1 MLHFR
6 YLLIFFYSINTFA
19 QLNIEVTFE
28 DPIEFESQLKFI
40 EGLDDIDSVKSL
52 KNALENQ
59 EWIDTYIL
67 NKVPFDNNIEVYIS
81 SKKPLFNLNNEFYVD
96 YDLDQFSYSA
106 SNINY
111 LRVNG
116 DISNLSDIIN
126 LIEFVKQLDNNIFN
140 KLELIEY
147 SHIFGWLIVLDKTEI
162 KLGKEISNKKLK
174 LLEET
179 IEYLDINNKIPS
191 MIDLRYKDGVAFDYG
206 K

>member
-40 EGLDDIDSVKSL
+40 EGLDGIDSVKSL

-59 EWIDTYIL
+59 EWIDSYIL
-67 NKVPFDNNIEVYIS
+67 KRVPFDKNIDVYIL
-81 SKKPLFNLNNEFYVD
+81 SKKPLFNLNNEFYVE
-96 YDLDQFSYSA
+96 YDLSKFSYTE
-106 SNINY
+106 SNRNY
-111 LRVNG
+111 LQVNG
-116 DISNLSDIIN
+116 DISNLNDVIN
-126 LIEFVKQLDNNIFN
+126 LIELAKQLDNNIFN

-191 MIDLRYKDGVAFDYG
+191 MIDLRYKDGVAIKNG
-206 K
+206 

>member
-1 MLHFR
+1 M
-6 YLLIFFYSINTFA
+6 IFFYSINTFA

-40 EGLDDIDSVKSL
+40 QGLDDIDSVKSL

-59 EWIDTYIL
+59 EWIDRYIL

-191 MIDLRYKDGVAFDYG
+191 MIDLRYKDGVAIKNG
-206 K
+206 

>member
-1 MLHFR
+1 M
-6 YLLIFFYSINTFA
+6 IFFYSINTFA

-40 EGLDDIDSVKSL
+40 EDLDDIDSVKSL

-126 LIEFVKQLDNNIFN
+126 LIEFAKQLDNNIFN

-191 MIDLRYKDGVAFDYG
+191 MIDLRYKDGVAIKNG
-206 K
+206 

>member
-6 YLLIFFYSINTFA
+6 YLLIFFYSINIYA

-40 EGLDDIDSVKSL
+40 KGLDGIDSVKSL

-59 EWIDTYIL
+59 EWIDRYIL
-67 NKVPFDNNIEVYIS
+67 NKVPFDKNIDVYIS
-81 SKKPLFNLNNEFYVD
+81 SKKPLFNLNNEFYVE
-96 YDLDQFSYSA
+96 YDLDKFSYSV
-106 SNINY
+106 SNRNY

-116 DISNLSDIIN
+116 DISNLSDVIN
-126 LIEFVKQLDNNIFN
+126 LIELTKQLDNNIFN

-191 MIDLRYKDGVAFDYG
+191 MIDLRYKDGVAIKNG
-206 K
+206 

>member
-40 EGLDDIDSVKSL
+40 EGLDDIGSVKSL

-59 EWIDTYIL
+59 EWIDSYIL
-67 NKVPFDNNIEVYIS
+67 NRIPFDDNIEVYIS

-96 YDLDQFSYSA
+96 YDLDKFSYSA
-106 SNINY
+106 SNRSY

-126 LIEFVKQLDNNIFN
+126 LIEFAKELDNNIFN

-147 SHIFGWLIVLDKTEI
+147 SHIFGWLIVLDQTEI
-162 KLGKEISNKKLK
+162 KLGKEITNKKFK

-191 MIDLRYKDGVAFDYG
+191 MIDLRYKDGVAIKNG
-206 K
+206 

>member
-40 EGLDDIDSVKSL
+40 EGLDDIGSIKSL

-59 EWIDTYIL
+59 EWIDRYIL

-96 YDLDQFSYSA
+96 YDLDKFSYSA
-106 SNINY
+106 SNRSY

-126 LIEFVKQLDNNIFN
+126 LIEFANEVDNNIFN

-147 SHIFGWLIVLDKTEI
+147 SHIFGWLIVLDQTEI
-162 KLGKEISNKKLK
+162 KLGKEITNKKFK

-191 MIDLRYKDGVAFDYG
+191 MIDLRYKDGVAIKNG
-206 K
+206 

>member
-1 MLHFR
+1 M
-6 YLLIFFYSINTFA
+6 IFFYSINTFA

-52 KNALENQ
+52 KNTLENQ

-191 MIDLRYKDGVAFDYG
+191 MIDLRYKDGVAIKNG
-206 K
+206 

>member
-6 YLLIFFYSINTFA
+6 YLLIFFYSISISA

-40 EGLDDIDSVKSL
+40 ESLDDMGSVKSL

-59 EWIDTYIL
+59 EWIDSYIF
-67 NKVPFDNNIEVYIS
+67 NRIPFDDNIEVYIS

-96 YDLDQFSYSA
+96 YDLDKFSYSA
-106 SNINY
+106 SNRSY

-126 LIEFVKQLDNNIFN
+126 LIEFAKELDNNIFN

-147 SHIFGWLIVLDKTEI
+147 SHIFGWLIVLDQTEI
-162 KLGKEISNKKLK
+162 KLGKEITNKKFK

-191 MIDLRYKDGVAFDYG
+191 MIDLRYKDGVAIKNG
-206 K
+206 

>member
-6 YLLIFFYSINTFA
+6 YLLIFFYSINTSA

-40 EGLDDIDSVKSL
+40 ESLDDMGSVKSL

-59 EWIDTYIL
+59 EWIDSYIF
-67 NKVPFDNNIEVYIS
+67 NRIPFDDNIEVYIS

-96 YDLDQFSYSA
+96 YDLDKFSYSA
-106 SNINY
+106 SNRSY

-126 LIEFVKQLDNNIFN
+126 LIEFAKELDNNILN

-147 SHIFGWLIVLDKTEI
+147 SHIFGWLIVLDQTEI
-162 KLGKEISNKKLK
+162 KLGKEITNKKLK

-191 MIDLRYKDGVAFDYG
+191 MIDLRYKDGVAIKNG
-206 K
+206 

>member
-6 YLLIFFYSINTFA
+6 YLLIFLYSINTSA

-40 EGLDDIDSVKSL
+40 EGLDDIGSVKSL

-59 EWIDTYIL
+59 EWIDRYIL
-67 NKVPFDNNIEVYIS
+67 NKVPFDNNVEVYIS

-96 YDLDQFSYSA
+96 YDLDKFSYSA
-106 SNINY
+106 SNRSY

-126 LIEFVKQLDNNIFN
+126 LIEFANEVDNNIFN

-147 SHIFGWLIVLDKTEI
+147 SHIFGWLIVLDQTEI
-162 KLGKEISNKKLK
+162 KLGKEITNKKFK

-191 MIDLRYKDGVAFDYG
+191 MIDLRYKDGVAIKNG
-206 K
+206 

>member
-6 YLLIFFYSINTFA
+6 YLLIFFYSINTSA

-40 EGLDDIDSVKSL
+40 ESLDDMGSVKSL

-59 EWIDTYIL
+59 EWIDSYIF
-67 NKVPFDNNIEVYIS
+67 NRIPFDDNIEVYIS

-96 YDLDQFSYSA
+96 YDLDKFSYSA
-106 SNINY
+106 SNRSY

-126 LIEFVKQLDNNIFN
+126 LIEFANEVDNNIFN

-147 SHIFGWLIVLDKTEI
+147 SHIFGWLIVLDQTEI
-162 KLGKEISNKKLK
+162 KLGKEITNKKFK

-191 MIDLRYKDGVAFDYG
+191 MIDLRYKDGVAIKNG
-206 K
+206 

>member
-1 MLHFR
+1 MRHFR
-6 YLLIFFYSINTFA
+6 YLLIFFCSINIFA
-19 QLNIEVTFE
+19 QLNIEITFE

-40 EGLDDIDSVKSL
+40 EGLDGIDSVKSL

-59 EWIDTYIL
+59 EWIDSYIL
-67 NKVPFDNNIEVYIS
+67 KRVPFDKNIDVYIL
-81 SKKPLFNLNNEFYVD
+81 SKKPLFNLNNEFYVE
-96 YDLDQFSYSA
+96 YDLSKFSYTA
-106 SNINY
+106 SNRNY
-111 LRVNG
+111 LQVNG
-116 DISNLSDIIN
+116 DISNLNDVIN
-126 LIEFVKQLDNNIFN
+126 LIELAKQLDNNIFN

-191 MIDLRYKDGVAFDYG
+191 MIDLRYKDGVAIKNG
-206 K
+206 

>member
-19 QLNIEVTFE
+19 QLSIEVTFE

-40 EGLDDIDSVKSL
+40 ESLDDIGSVKSL

-59 EWIDTYIL
+59 EWIDSYIL

-179 IEYLDINNKIPS
+179 IEYFDINNKIPS
-191 MIDLRYKDGVAFDYG
+191 MIDLRYKDGVAIKNG
-206 K
+206 

>member
-19 QLNIEVTFE
+19 QLSIEVTFE

-40 EGLDDIDSVKSL
+40 ESLDDIGSVKSL

-59 EWIDTYIL
+59 KWIDSYIL
-67 NKVPFDNNIEVYIS
+67 NRVPFDNNIELYIS

-96 YDLDQFSYSA
+96 YDLNKFTYSA
-106 SNINY
+106 SNRSY

-126 LIEFVKQLDNNIFN
+126 LIEFAKQLDNNIFN

-147 SHIFGWLIVLDKTEI
+147 SHVFGWLIVLDKTKI
-162 KLGKEISNKKLK
+162 KLGKELTNKKFK

-191 MIDLRYKDGVAFDYG
+191 MIDLRYKDGVAIKNG
-206 K
+206 

>member
-6 YLLIFFYSINTFA
+6 YLLIFFYSINTSA

-40 EGLDDIDSVKSL
+40 ESLDDMGSVKSL

-59 EWIDTYIL
+59 EWIDSYIL
-67 NKVPFDNNIEVYIS
+67 NRIPFDDNIEVYIS

-96 YDLDQFSYSA
+96 YDLDKFSYSA
-106 SNINY
+106 SNRSY

-126 LIEFVKQLDNNIFN
+126 LIEFAKELDNNIFN

-147 SHIFGWLIVLDKTEI
+147 SHIFGWLIVLDQTEI
-162 KLGKEISNKKLK
+162 KLGKEITNKSSNCWKKL
-174 LLEET
+174 
-179 IEYLDINNKIPS
+179 
-191 MIDLRYKDGVAFDYG
+191 
-206 K
+206 

>member
-6 YLLIFFYSINTFA
+6 YLLIFFSSINTFA

-40 EGLDDIDSVKSL
+40 EGLDGIDSLKSL
-52 KNALENQ
+52 KNILENQ
-59 EWIDTYIL
+59 EWIDSYIL
-67 NKVPFDNNIEVYIS
+67 NRVPFDNNIKVYIL
-81 SKKPLFNLNNEFYVD
+81 SKKPLFNLNNEFYVE
-96 YDLDQFSYSA
+96 YDLDKFSYSA
-106 SNINY
+106 SNRNY

-116 DISNLSDIIN
+116 DISNLNDVIN
-126 LIEFVKQLDNNIFN
+126 LIEFAKQLENNIFN

-191 MIDLRYKDGVAFDYG
+191 MIDLRYKDGVAIKNG
-206 K
+206 

>member
-6 YLLIFFYSINTFA
+6 YLLIFFYSINTSA

-40 EGLDDIDSVKSL
+40 ESLDDMGSVKSL

-59 EWIDTYIL
+59 EWIDSYIL
-67 NKVPFDNNIEVYIS
+67 NRIPFDDNIEVYIS

-96 YDLDQFSYSA
+96 YDLDKFSYSA
-106 SNINY
+106 SNRSY

-126 LIEFVKQLDNNIFN
+126 LIEFANEVDNNIFN

-147 SHIFGWLIVLDKTEI
+147 SHIFGWLIVLDQTEI
-162 KLGKEISNKKLK
+162 KLGKEITNKKLK

-191 MIDLRYKDGVAFDYG
+191 MIDLRYKDGVAIKNG
-206 K
+206 

>member
-40 EGLDDIDSVKSL
+40 QGLDDIDSVKSL

-191 MIDLRYKDGVAFDYG
+191 MIDLRYKDGVAIKNG
-206 K
+206 